1 MSLKS
6 YPEWDR
12 MVGGEPCNTS
22 DPLFSPR
29 LRRARKMLRCYN
41 SSPED
46 LVERKRILEELFD
59 QPFAE
64 DDLICIEP
72 PFYCDF
78 GCNIS
83 IGKNFFANFDCV
95 ILDCGPVTIGDD
107 VWLGPKVQIYTPSH
121 PIDPIARK
129 QRIESAYPVVIG
141 NNVWIGGGAI
151 ILPGVTIGENS
162 VIGAGSVVTHDIPA
176 NVIAVGNPCK
186 ILREISTDE

>member
-1 MSLKS
+1 
-6 YPEWDR
+6 
-12 MVGGEPCNTS
+12 
-22 DPLFSPR
+22 
-29 LRRARKMLRCYN
+29 MLRCYN

-151 ILPGVTIGENS
+151 ILPGVTIGENT